1 MPVFD
6 FLNTNQGA
14 VMTFLT
20 AVMAFLTLSGLK
32 RRKKEM
38 NDDGPRSPRALP
50 WALPCEPFRLGLVS
64 GHSTIFLTGRRA
76 KGFNPFSPK
85 G

>member
-1 MPVFD
+1 MC
-6 FLNTNQGA
+6 LA
-14 VMTFLT
+14 LT
-20 AVMAFLTLSGLK
+20 GRDARSHVIPRAALSGLK

-38 NDDGPRSPRALP
+38 NHDGPRLPRALP

-64 GHSTIFLTGRRA
+64 GDSTIFLTGRRA
-76 KGFNPFSPK
+76 KGFDPFSLK